1 MPGRYLVGLMSG
13 TSLDGVDAVLAR
25 EMDGGRLETVATL
38 AHPFPAALRRRLLGL
53 AQGRRVRLESLL
65 RADVELGE
73 CYAEAV
79 RDLLAPHPEA
89 ARRLTAIGS
98 HGQTIR
104 HRPTLGATLQIGDPA
119 RLAERTGHPVVADF
133 RRADLAAGG
142 QGAPLAP
149 LFHRALLWRGEEA
162 LVVVNIGGMAN
173 LSLIG
178 PDTITGFDSGPGNVL
193 LDAWA
198 QRHLGTPCDRDGAF
212 AARGKVHAPLLDR
225 LLAHPYFRRPP
236 PKSTG
241 REDFGP
247 DWLDQV
253 LSGFPGLAP
262 ADVQATLTELT
273 ARPIAGAIQDH
284 APGDGPVLV
293 CGGGVHNRELM
304 ARLSRLLAPRPVQ
317 STADRGVDPDFVEAL
332 GFAWLAAR
340 RLDAEAVD
348 TTTVTGARHPVVL
361 GAVYW
366 PAGGAA
372 RSERGL

>member
-25 EMDGGRLETVATL
+25 ETGGGRLETVATL
-38 AHPFPAALRRRLLGL
+38 ARPFPPALRRRLLGL

-65 RADVELGE
+65 RADVQLGE
-73 CYAEAV
+73 CYAEVV

-89 ARRLTAIGS
+89 ARRLAAIGS

-104 HRPTLGATLQIGDPA
+104 HRPELGATLQIGDPA

-149 LFHRALLWRGEEA
+149 LFHRALLWRGEAE

-173 LSLIG
+173 LSLLG
-178 PDTITGFDSGPGNVL
+178 PDTTLGFDSGPGNVL
-193 LDAWA
+193 LDAWT
-198 QRHLGTPCDRDGAF
+198 QRHLGEPCDRGGAF
-212 AARGKVHAPLLDR
+212 AARGNVHAPLLER

-241 REDFGP
+241 REEFGP
-247 DWLDQV
+247 AWLTEALAD
-253 LSGFPGLAP
+253 FPGLAP
-262 ADVQATLTELT
+262 EDVQATLTEFT
-273 ARPIAGAIQDH
+273 ARTLAEAIEHH
-284 APGDGPVLV
+284 APRGGPVLV

-304 ARLSRLLAPRPVQ
+304 ARLSRRLAPRRLE
-317 STADRGVDPDFVEAL
+317 STAARGVDPDFVEAL

-348 TTTVTGARHPVVL
+348 TRPVTGARHPVVL
-361 GAVYW
+361 GAIYW